1 MNAVCMKP
9 YCEVLFDVAC
19 MGPLVAS
26 SGLVANAEWLVA
38 KFNRAG
44 ETM

>member
-1 MNAVCMKP
+1 MS
-9 YCEVLFDVAC
+9 EVVFDVAC

-38 KFNRAG
+38 KF
-44 ETM
+44 TQY